1 MSTIHLVYAHEN
13 QNLAEHITQQI
24 GRIGIPFQH
33 HTDRAEEMP
42 GQLAARVEATEG
54 PVLLLITDNFLKNR
68 YCLANALAMF
78 QNLARQKRVLT
89 IVADGWKP
97 AADGAHTEAVPT
109 QFDRVVHA
117 IQYMN
122 FWQTAYLD
130 LNAKLA
136 DIPDPERESFERNLE
151 AVRNIANEI
160 GELFSTLKEAGFFTW
175 EQLEADNYA
184 LFFRHFGL
192 QEWHAQYEKLAALDH
207 EAPVPPQVSENQ
219 PVAPIAETPVIAGP
233 LAPAPIHTEPEVAE
247 QEPENTYTNGQGF
260 TPPPALHES
269 EDAHSVE
276 QPVQESI
283 GLEPIDQEESDRRK
297 KIIEKEI
304 RQTIMDAG
312 FWLERGY
319 TERGLELFR
328 VALEQNPHHEDLKKA
343 YENALDQYGEDSNG
357 LDSPGQSPETP
368 PQQEPI
374 AETAIPEEPV
384 VVFPTEPT
392 PVAEEPAEEPTQE
405 EPVSSDQNREA
416 ASYDQMGENAL
427 EKGDYLLAKYCWDR
441 VADLN
446 PDTPGIFRKLALL
459 TSVHLTDYKE
469 TAAYYLEQAL
479 KAEPEDAELH
489 YRLGM
494 LLRDHLDQPGKA
506 LRHFGD
512 TVMLNPDFGEGW
524 LALAQ
529 STYEAGDHTQAASLY
544 QHAVEVNYE
553 LRSEEFD
560 AFFLTRQR
568 EKAPSMEENAEPK
581 EQPENN
587 GIAAETPTP
596 DKGPEI
602 GAIPTSEPL
611 TVLITGATSG
621 IGRATA
627 ECFARHGH
635 RVILTGRRSDR
646 LEELQ
651 QHLQDAYQN
660 TAHLLHFDVRDY
672 ASTREA
678 LQHIP
683 ESWQEIDLLINNAG
697 LAKGLAP
704 IHEGNPEDWDIMID
718 TNIKGLLYVTR
729 CIAPGMVARQ
739 RGHIIN
745 VGSIAGKEVYP
756 KGNVYCA
763 TKFAV
768 DALTRAM
775 RLDLHSHNIRISQ
788 VSPGHVEETE
798 FALTRFDG
806 DAEKAK
812 IYNDFQP
819 LKATDVAETIYFIAM
834 QPAHVNIQDIWM
846 SGTQQA
852 STTFINRSGR

>member
-13 QNLAEHITQQI
+13 QNLAEQITQQI

-33 HTDRAEEMP
+33 HTDRADEVP

-68 YCLANALAMF
+68 HCLANALAMF
-78 QNLARQKRVLT
+78 QQLARQKRVLT

-97 AADGAHTEAVPT
+97 SADGQHGEAVPT

-122 FWQTAYLD
+122 FWQTTYLD
-130 LNAKLA
+130 LNSRLA
-136 DIPDPERESFERNLE
+136 DVSDQEKEPFERNLE

-192 QEWHAQYEKLAALDH
+192 QEWHAQYQKLAALDH
-207 EAPVPPQVSENQ
+207 EAPAPPRVSEKQ
-219 PVAPIAETPVIAGP
+219 PVAPVAETQVLAGP
-233 LAPAPIHTEPEVAE
+233 LAPAPVETE
-247 QEPENTYTNGQGF
+247 QEVVEQEHENTYTNGQEN
-260 TPPPALHES
+260 TPPPVSLEQ
-269 EDAHSVE
+269 EDVLPPVE
-276 QPVQESI
+276 QPILENSES
-283 GLEPIDQEESDRRK
+283 EQTEQEESDRRK

-328 VALEQNPHHEDLKKA
+328 VALEQHPHHEDLKKA
-343 YENALDQYGEDSNG
+343 YESALEQYGEDSNG
-357 LDSPGQSPETP
+357 LETP
-368 PQQEPI
+368 SPAPEPPTHQEPI
-374 AETAIPEEPV
+374 AET
-384 VVFPTEPT
+384 PT
-392 PVAEEPAEEPTQE
+392 PAAPAPALTPEPPPHTEAPAQQ
-405 EPVSSDQNREA
+405 PVSANQHQEA
-416 ASYDQMGENAL
+416 SSYDQMGENAL

-441 VADLN
+441 VADLA
-446 PDTPGIFRKLALL
+446 PETPGIFRKLALL

-489 YRLGM
+489 YRLGI

-512 TVMLNPDFGEGW
+512 TVMLNPDHGEGW

-529 STYEAGDHTQAASLY
+529 STHAAGDHAQAASLY
-544 QHAVEVNYE
+544 QHAVDVNYS
-553 LRSEEFD
+553 LKSEAFD
-560 AFFLTRQR
+560 ALFLAPRQ
-568 EKAPSMEENAEPK
+568 EKAPVIEAELEPE
-581 EQPENN
+581 EQPES
-587 GIAAETPTP
+587 GEPAAETPVQEKAP
-596 DKGPEI
+596 
-602 GAIPTSEPL
+602 AMVSAPTSEPL

-635 RVILTGRRSDR
+635 RVILTGRRSER
-646 LEELQ
+646 LETLQ
-651 QHLQDAYQN
+651 QHLQDTYQN
-660 TAHLLHFDVRDY
+660 SAHILHFDVRDY
-672 ASTREA
+672 AQTREA
-678 LQHIP
+678 LQQIP
-683 ESWQEIDLLINNAG
+683 EPWQEIDLLINNAG

-704 IHEGNPEDWDIMID
+704 IHEGNPEHWDTMID

-729 CIAPGMVARQ
+729 CIAPGMVERQ

-756 KGNVYCA
+756 NGNVYCA

-819 LKATDVAETIYFIAM
+819 LKSADVAETIYFIAM
-834 QPAHVNIQDIWM
+834 QPAHVNIQDVWM

-852 STTFINRSGR
+852 STTVINRSGR